1 MTGRRATIERK
12 TKETA
17 ISLTLDLDGEGR
29 YAIQTGIGFFDH
41 LLTHLAFQ
49 GCFDLEIKAE
59 GDLEVDAHHTVEDV
73 GVVFGQALTAAL
85 GERKGISRYGS
96 AVLPMDDALVLV
108 AVDLSG
114 RPYLNFDLPLGG
126 GKIGSQFE
134 AELGQEFFAAVSRAG
149 ITIHLQRLA
158 GENRHHLLEAAFKA
172 AGRALRAAVALDPRQ
187 KGLPSTKGAF

>member
-1 MTGRRATIERK
+1 MTNRRAAIERK

-17 ISLTLDLDGEGR
+17 ISLSLDLDGEGR
-29 YAIQTGIGFFDH
+29 YTIQTGIGFFDH

-96 AVLPMDDALVLV
+96 AVLPMDDALILA

-134 AELGQEFFAAVSRAG
+134 PELAQEFFAAVSRAG

-158 GENRHHLLEAAFKA
+158 GDNRHHLLEAAFKA

-187 KGLPSTKGAF
+187 KGLPSTKGTF

>member
-12 TKETA
+12 TAETA

-29 YAIQTGIGFFDH
+29 YSIRTGIGFFDH

-73 GVVFGQALTAAL
+73 GLVLGQALTEAL
-85 GERKGISRYGS
+85 GDRKGISRYGS
-96 AVLPMDDALVLV
+96 AILPMDDALILV

-126 GKIGSQFE
+126 GKIGPQFE
-134 AELGQEFFAAVSRAG
+134 AELAKEFFAAVSRSG
-149 ITIHLQRLA
+149 ITIHVQRLA

>member
-12 TKETA
+12 TAETA

-29 YAIQTGIGFFDH
+29 YSIRTGIGFFDH

-73 GVVFGQALTAAL
+73 GLVFGQALTAAL
-85 GERKGISRYGS
+85 GDRKGISRYGS
-96 AVLPMDDALVLV
+96 AILPMDDALILV

-126 GKIGSQFE
+126 GKIGPQFE
-134 AELGQEFFAAVSRAG
+134 AELAKEFFAAVSRSG
-149 ITIHLQRLA
+149 ITIHVQRLA